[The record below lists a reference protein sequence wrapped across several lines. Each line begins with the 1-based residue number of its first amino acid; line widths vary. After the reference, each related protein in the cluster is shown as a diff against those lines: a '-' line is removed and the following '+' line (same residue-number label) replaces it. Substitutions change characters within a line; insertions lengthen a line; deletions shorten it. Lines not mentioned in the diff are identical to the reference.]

1 MKTTT
6 KIEFQNTFEKEVYEG
21 LTAFPKRLSSKWFY
35 DKKGDKLF
43 QKIMELPE
51 YYLTSCEYNII
62 EKHQQ
67 EIAKLFD
74 EPQGFDLV
82 ELGAGDG
89 KKTKILLE
97 KFYEENLEFTY
108 RPIDISASVLEE
120 LEESIQ
126 EKWPELDIQT
136 EQGMYFDVLKKLGN
150 RDTARKMVIMV
161 LGSNI
166 GNLTHPQAIDFL
178 VNIRKSMQPE
188 DLLFMGLDQK
198 KDPQQILNAYNDTQE
213 ITAEFNKNILRRI
226 NTELDSNFNTEAF
239 KHWPVYD
246 PETGTAKSFLV
257 STTQQKVTLK
267 KLNIEVN
274 FAPWESIHTEIS
286 QKYDDDVVQWLAQE
300 AGLEI
305 TAQFS
310 DTQKQFTDYA
320 FKRKAE

>member
-62 EKHQQ
+62 EKHQE

-97 KFYEENLEFTY
+97 KFYEENLDFTY

-126 EKWPELDIQT
+126 EKWPQLDIQT

>member
-97 KFYEENLEFTY
+97 KFYEERLDFTY

-198 KDPQQILNAYNDTQE
+198 KDPQQILNAYNDTQG

>member
-51 YYLTSCEYNII
+51 YYLTSYEYNII

-67 EIAKLFD
+67 EIGKLFD

-126 EKWPELDIQT
+126 EKWPQLDIQT

-198 KDPQQILNAYNDTQE
+198 KDPQQILNAYNDTQD

-300 AGLEI
+300 AGLKI

>member
-51 YYLTSCEYNII
+51 YYLTSYEYNII

-67 EIAKLFD
+67 EIGKLFD

-126 EKWPELDIQT
+126 EKWPQLDIQT

>member
-62 EKHQQ
+62 EKHKQ

-126 EKWPELDIQT
+126 EKWPQLDIQT

-198 KDPQQILNAYNDTQE
+198 KDPQQILNAYNDTQG
-213 ITAEFNKNILRRI
+213 ITADFNKNILRRI
-226 NTELDSNFNTEAF
+226 NAELDSNFNTEAF

-320 FKRKAE
+320 FKLKAE

>member
-120 LEESIQ
+120 LEGSIQ
-126 EKWPELDIQT
+126 EKWPQLDIQT

-178 VNIRKSMQPE
+178 LNIRKSMQPE

>member
-97 KFYEENLEFTY
+97 KFYEENLEFTF

-120 LEESIQ
+120 LEGSIQ
-126 EKWPELDIQT
+126 EKWPQLDIQT

>member
-51 YYLTSCEYNII
+51 YYLTSYEYNII

-67 EIAKLFD
+67 EIGKLFD

-198 KDPQQILNAYNDTQE
+198 KDPQQILNAYNDTQD

-300 AGLEI
+300 AGLKI

>member
-1 MKTTT
+1 
-6 KIEFQNTFEKEVYEG
+6 
-21 LTAFPKRLSSKWFY
+21 
-35 DKKGDKLF
+35 
-43 QKIMELPE
+43 
-51 YYLTSCEYNII
+51 
-62 EKHQQ
+62 
-67 EIAKLFD
+67 
-74 EPQGFDLV
+74 
-82 ELGAGDG
+82 
-89 KKTKILLE
+89 
-97 KFYEENLEFTY
+97 
-108 RPIDISASVLEE
+108 
-120 LEESIQ
+120 
-126 EKWPELDIQT
+126 
-136 EQGMYFDVLKKLGN
+136 MYFDVLKKLGN

>member
-198 KDPQQILNAYNDTQE
+198 KDPQQILNAYNDTQG

>member
-62 EKHQQ
+62 EKHQE

-126 EKWPELDIQT
+126 EKWPQLDIQT

-286 QKYDDDVVQWLAQE
+286 QKYDDNIVQWLAQE

-320 FKRKAE
+320 FKRKAM

>member
-62 EKHQQ
+62 EKHQE

-126 EKWPELDIQT
+126 EKWPQLDIQT

-198 KDPQQILNAYNDTQE
+198 KDPQQILNAYNDTQG
-213 ITAEFNKNILRRI
+213 ITEEFNKNILRRI

-257 STTQQKVTLK
+257 STIQQKVTLK

-286 QKYDDDVVQWLAQE
+286 QKYDDNIVQWLAQE

>member
-62 EKHQQ
+62 EKHQE

-126 EKWPELDIQT
+126 EKWPQLDIQT

-198 KDPQQILNAYNDTQE
+198 KDPQLILNAYNDTQG
-213 ITAEFNKNILRRI
+213 ITEEFNKNILRRI

-257 STTQQKVTLK
+257 STIQQKVTLK

-286 QKYDDDVVQWLAQE
+286 QKYDDNVVQWLAQE

>member
-62 EKHQQ
+62 EKHQE

-126 EKWPELDIQT
+126 EKWPQLDIQT

>member
-62 EKHQQ
+62 KKHQE

-97 KFYEENLEFTY
+97 KFYEERLDFTY

-126 EKWPELDIQT
+126 EKWPQLDIQT

-226 NTELDSNFNTEAF
+226 NTELGSNFNTEAF

-310 DTQKQFTDYA
+310 DTRKQFTDYA

>member
-178 VNIRKSMQPE
+178 LNIRKSMQPE

-198 KDPQQILNAYNDTQE
+198 KDPQQILNAYNDTQG

>member
-62 EKHQQ
+62 EKHQE

-126 EKWPELDIQT
+126 EKWPQLDIQT

-198 KDPQQILNAYNDTQE
+198 KDPQQILNAYNDTQG
-213 ITAEFNKNILRRI
+213 ITEEFNKNILRRI

-257 STTQQKVTLK
+257 STIQQKVTLK

-286 QKYDDDVVQWLAQE
+286 QKYDDNVVQWLAQE

>member
-1 MKTTT
+1 
-6 KIEFQNTFEKEVYEG
+6 
-21 LTAFPKRLSSKWFY
+21 
-35 DKKGDKLF
+35 
-43 QKIMELPE
+43 
-51 YYLTSCEYNII
+51 
-62 EKHQQ
+62 
-67 EIAKLFD
+67 
-74 EPQGFDLV
+74 
-82 ELGAGDG
+82 
-89 KKTKILLE
+89 
-97 KFYEENLEFTY
+97 
-108 RPIDISASVLEE
+108 
-120 LEESIQ
+120 
-126 EKWPELDIQT
+126 
-136 EQGMYFDVLKKLGN
+136 
-150 RDTARKMVIMV
+150 
-161 LGSNI
+161 
-166 GNLTHPQAIDFL
+166 
-178 VNIRKSMQPE
+178 MQPE

-257 STTQQKVTLK
+257 STNQQKVTLK

>member
-51 YYLTSCEYNII
+51 YYLTSYEYNII

-67 EIAKLFD
+67 EIGKLFD

-126 EKWPELDIQT
+126 EKWPQLDIQT

-300 AGLEI
+300 AGLKI

>member
-126 EKWPELDIQT
+126 EKWPQLDIQT

-198 KDPQQILNAYNDTQE
+198 KDPQQILNAYNDTQG

>member
-120 LEESIQ
+120 LEGSIQ
-126 EKWPELDIQT
+126 EKWPQLDIQT

-310 DTQKQFTDYA
+310 DTQKQVTDYA

>member
-126 EKWPELDIQT
+126 EKWPQLDIQT

>member
-62 EKHQQ
+62 KKHQE

-97 KFYEENLEFTY
+97 KFYEERLDFTY

-126 EKWPELDIQT
+126 EKWPQLDIQT

-198 KDPQQILNAYNDTQE
+198 KDPQQILNAYNDTQG

>member
-62 EKHQQ
+62 EKHQE

-97 KFYEENLEFTY
+97 KFYEERLDFTY

-126 EKWPELDIQT
+126 EKWPQLDIQT

-198 KDPQQILNAYNDTQE
+198 KDPQQILNAYNDTQG

>member
-120 LEESIQ
+120 LEGSIQ
-126 EKWPELDIQT
+126 EKWPQLDIQT